1 MKKELDLII
10 YLIKWFILSLIIG
23 VFSGSASAFFL
34 IMLEWATNTREHSPF
49 LIYFLP
55 AGGFIVSLIY
65 YFFGKEV
72 SKGNNLILDEINNPK
87 KIIKLRMAPM
97 ILFGTVITHLFGG
110 SAGREGSGIQIGA
123 SIADQLS
130 LIFKFN
136 KSDRR
141 IILISGM
148 AAGFGSVFG
157 TPLAGA
163 VFGLEAAVFGR
174 LKYEALIPHDALSE
188 WYKEEFRKI
197 FLSY

>member
-34 IMLEWATNTREHSPF
+34 IMLEWATKTREHSPF

-87 KIIKLRMAPM
+87 KETAVTLS
-97 ILFGTVITHLFGG
+97 VI
-110 SAGREGSGIQIGA
+110 S
-123 SIADQLS
+123 
-130 LIFKFN
+130 
-136 KSDRR
+136 
-141 IILISGM
+141 ILIVRKCNRCFLFILTEKVSDTE
-148 AAGFGSVFG
+148 F
-157 TPLAGA
+157 PLYP
-163 VFGLEAAVFGR
+163 ES
-174 LKYEALIPHDALSE
+174 P
-188 WYKEEFRKI
+188 
-197 FLSY
+197 FLSCGRCL